1 MSRETLEWLNKN
13 TLIGFTEKRG
23 NAWHYRAGTDNH
35 YVGPVPVED
44 VRRRLFDFKV
54 EAQPII
60 LGEPVTP
67 NLDVS
72 PPRGSVV
79 LPGPLVPDKVAIVN
93 QKTGFVYGVFGS
105 GWQPHQ
111 YDEWLLENVETILDD
126 NLQIGS
132 AGLLQHGG
140 VAWVQVEVPE
150 TMEFAGGVTGRPFLL
165 AATSM
170 NGLLS
175 STYGASLT
183 AAVCDNTLAVAQGEH
198 GGFRKKVRHSRNSLG
213 KIQDVRDALGVIH
226 TTADDFGRQVKELLD
241 TPFVD
246 RQFEE
251 LLTLEVPGERPAITE
266 HRGSKWAAWTKVER
280 KREVIRSMYQ
290 VDERVAPWHGTA
302 YGAWQAFNTY
312 AQHESPIR
320 KTTNRVERNALSL
333 VTGKQEKADFSTLEK
348 IMELAS

>member
-1 MSRETLEWLNKN
+1 MSRETLEWLNEN

-23 NAWHYRAGTDNH
+23 NAWHHRAGTDNH

-44 VRRRLFDFKV
+44 VRRRLFDWEAV
-54 EAQPII
+54 EHPVI
-60 LGEPVTP
+60 LGETVT
-67 NLDVS
+67 DVDGD
-72 PPRGSVV
+72 PALI
-79 LPGPLVPDKVAIVN
+79 LPGPVVPGKKAIVHG
-93 QKTGFVYGVFGS
+93 KTGQVFGIF
-105 GWQPHQ
+105 GDNWQPHQ
-111 YDEWLLENVETILDD
+111 YNEWLVDNVETVLDD
-126 NLQIGS
+126 ELQIGS
-132 AGLLQHGG
+132 AGLLQGGG
-140 VAWVQVEVPE
+140 VAWVQVEVPD
-150 TMEFAGGVTGRPFLL
+150 TMEFAGGVKGRPFLL

-175 STYGASLT
+175 STYGASFT

-226 TTADDFGRQVKELLD
+226 TIADDFGRQVKELLD
-241 TPFVD
+241 TTFLD

-251 LLTLEVPGERPAITE
+251 LLEIEVPGERPTILGPKDNG
-266 HRGSKWAAWTKVER
+266 RGWASWTKVER
-280 KREVIRSMYQ
+280 KREDIRSLYRFDQ
-290 VDERVAPWHGTA
+290 RVAPWTGTA

-320 KTTNRVERNALSL
+320 STTNRVERNALNL
-333 VTGKQEKADFSTLEK
+333 VTGKQEKADFDTLAK